1 MKITNL
7 DKGEAYNLKPGTKI
21 EVERTNPFFNDYG
34 EQTVPL
40 ELPASEHNR
49 RLLGFPGSFGS
60 RVKMKPMSVSI
71 QDGDYFA
78 TCRQIVLSAQ
88 YNGSIAT
95 SFYINDGSFYS
106 RIQNV
111 RLKDVFRD
119 EFIPGVSTVEE
130 GIDFCR
136 RLRANTDDKFGIFP
150 VLLADDSGMD
160 TGYNYK
166 VLNAYGRQ
174 RTLTLDDILV
184 WRNNRYELVENPQG
198 AAFIPD
204 EDGTGCDF
212 YNATERTEYV
222 NQIPITLGKG
232 YYISPFIRTNYLL
245 RRIFSHFG
253 YTLSENFFDRTE
265 PFSKMVVVNNVIDV
279 LVNGKIRL
287 SDLVPN
293 GTCADFLAVFRKK
306 FCCEFT
312 ADEGNRTVEIVFLRD
327 AISAKPR
334 EDLTHSMVEE
344 PVITYKSEKDYQ
356 RIVIGSS
363 EKVDSD
369 TEGSYEDIAEMAK
382 ANPQAYFDPVEGI
395 FIKDGFSGDFL
406 VKTKIGTSS
415 QDYNTG
421 EELEPREIKVPD
433 LIPEFRALEFA
444 ENVNGT
450 KSVRRFGR
458 YPYIGSYTSLNS
470 KMLITGKD
478 NEEVSESARKQPC
491 VLAFTYLSDGRPEG
505 TISPYDIHK
514 TIPSKSAE
522 DYRWP
527 HPRIF
532 DYALYYNGRYGIFEK
547 FYRDFDHLLRNSFH
561 DAKVKLLLS
570 QHQKK
575 SIPATAKVII
585 RNTAF
590 FLDKLKFSLGEENA
604 PVESQLRTVAPMEP
618 VSDAPSLADLL
629 PASSSKCR
637 WVGKQRQTEV
647 SRDEWL
653 NSGTDKDRTFVTV
666 YPPVPTEAMLG
677 EKFGYQKSYTEQ
689 QLRHGSFW
697 RHGKWKWTKTEVWL
711 ECVR

>member
-287 SDLVPN
+287 SDFVPN

-312 ADEGNRTVEIVFLRD
+312 ADEGNRIVEIVFLRD
-327 AISAKPR
+327 AMSAKPR
-334 EDLTHSMVEE
+334 EDLT
-344 PVITYKSEKDYQ
+344 
-356 RIVIGSS
+356 
-363 EKVDSD
+363 
-369 TEGSYEDIAEMAK
+369 
-382 ANPQAYFDPVEGI
+382 DPYVLELHCPT
-395 FIKDGFSGDFL
+395 GD
-406 VKTKIGTSS
+406 KI
-415 QDYNTG
+415 
-421 EELEPREIKVPD
+421 
-433 LIPEFRALEFA
+433 
-444 ENVNGT
+444 VNGT
-450 KSVRRFGR
+450 
-458 YPYIGSYTSLNS
+458 GSTTVN
-470 KMLITGKD
+470 
-478 NEEVSESARKQPC
+478 ARVWQGGTKVEDEATPEQSRK
-491 VLAFTYLSDGRPEG
+491 FTYAWTKLDASGKPSNFNGTTSPSKAAPPLPWGRP
-505 TISPYDIHK
+505 TSAARP
-514 TIPSKSAE
+514 PSCA
-522 DYRWP
+522 R
-527 HPRIF
+527 
-532 DYALYYNGRYGIFEK
+532 
-547 FYRDFDHLLRNSFH
+547 
-561 DAKVKLLLS
+561 
-570 QHQKK
+570 
-575 SIPATAKVII
+575 
-585 RNTAF
+585 
-590 FLDKLKFSLGEENA
+590 
-604 PVESQLRTVAPMEP
+604 
-618 VSDAPSLADLL
+618 
-629 PASSSKCR
+629 
-637 WVGKQRQTEV
+637 
-647 SRDEWL
+647 
-653 NSGTDKDRTFVTV
+653 
-666 YPPVPTEAMLG
+666 
-677 EKFGYQKSYTEQ
+677 
-689 QLRHGSFW
+689 
-697 RHGKWKWTKTEVWL
+697 
-711 ECVR
+711 